1 MIEFPIPDDVSRES
15 IFKIHTRNLNVE
27 DDLIL
32 KKFVNLTEGATGA
45 DIKAICTEAGMY
57 AIRRDAEMIKEIDFL
72 DAINKVM
79 RKTKEKFVDSR
90 LYM

>member
-1 MIEFPIPDDVSRES
+1 MENE
-15 IFKIHTRNLNVE
+15 LN
-27 DDLIL
+27 IM
-32 KKFVNLTEGATGA
+32 KFVNLTEGATGA

-57 AIRRDAEMIKEIDFL
+57 AIRRDADMIKENDFL

-79 RKTKEKFVDSR
+79 RKAKEKFLDSR